1 MTKPPD
7 PSSRGGQRA
16 ELEHRLDVAAGRVLT
31 TRHSLG
37 VVAARYDEGVMIG
50 LAQALTVVTGTPVH
64 QVVRQALD
72 GAKGA
77 GRRVDPRRAQ
87 LPPLALQ

>member
-1 MTKPPD
+1 MAKAHDT
-7 PSSRGGQRA
+7 SSPVEQQA

-77 GRRVDPRRAQ
+77 GRRFR
-87 LPPLALQ
+87 